1 MYKKITPQQWG
12 PVAWYFFH
20 IISFTFP
27 TEEDEINKKKHFY
40 IDFYNI
46 ISYLLPC
53 LTCQNHYKHILRAK
67 PVNIDTITKRDDLIK
82 WVLNT
87 HNVVNIITGKQ
98 KYDLDRLLELYIINN
113 QININ
118 HKLLIKFLYYIVITP
133 SPHRNINYKNIF
145 LDKLFKILMEI
156 FPCDYCRKRLKQL
169 YPKYSNKI
177 SKLNE
182 LLIILLKDHEK

>member
-1 MYKKITPQQWG
+1 MNKKISPKQWG

-27 TEEDEINKKKHFY
+27 LEEEEINKKKHFY
-40 IDFYNI
+40 IEFYNI
-46 ISYLLPC
+46 ISNLLPC
-53 LTCQNHYKHILRAK
+53 ITCQNHYKHILKAK
-67 PVNIDTITKRDDLIK
+67 PVNINTITKRDDLIK

-98 KYDLDRLLELYIINN
+98 KYNLDRLLSLYIINN

-133 SPHRNINYKNIF
+133 SPNINKSVY

-156 FPCDYCRKRLKQL
+156 FPCAYCRKKIKEL
-169 YPKYSNKI
+169 YPSYKNKI
-177 SKLNE
+177 SKLNK
-182 LLIILLKDHEK
+182 LLIIVLKNHKNK